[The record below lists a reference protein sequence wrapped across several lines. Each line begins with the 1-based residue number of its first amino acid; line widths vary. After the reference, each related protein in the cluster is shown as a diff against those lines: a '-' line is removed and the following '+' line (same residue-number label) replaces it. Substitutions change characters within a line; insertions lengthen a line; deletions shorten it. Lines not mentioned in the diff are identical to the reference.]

1 MAKRLN
7 LEEKLINAVY
17 GIKWTKDKE
26 ELDLIG
32 KLADRYIELSQKHHF
47 PTPDKTD
54 LMMDIDATHSN
65 GCPLKLKE
73 LLESK
78 DFDFVHDI
86 SGIQANLNR
95 KTGKLENCFDPRY
108 SLNG

>member
-1 MAKRLN
+1 MKML
-7 LEEKLINAVY
+7 
-17 GIKWTKDKE
+17 KWTKDKE

-54 LMMDIDATHSN
+54 LMMDIDACHCN
-65 GCPLKLKE
+65 GCPLKLQE
-73 LLESK
+73 LLNAENV
-78 DFDFVHDI
+78 DFAHDI
-86 SGIQANLNR
+86 SGIRFNINR

>member
-1 MAKRLN
+1 MKIL
-7 LEEKLINAVY
+7 
-17 GIKWTKDKE
+17 KWTKDKE

-32 KLADRYIELSQKHHF
+32 KLADRYIELSQKYHF

>member
-1 MAKRLN
+1 MKIL
-7 LEEKLINAVY
+7 
-17 GIKWTKDKE
+17 KWTTSKE
-26 ELDLIG
+26 ELDLISEI
-32 KLADRYIELSQKHHF
+32 ADRYIELSQEHHF

-78 DFDFVHDI
+78 DLDGV
-86 SGIQANLNR
+86 A
-95 KTGKLENCFDPRY
+95 KTFE
-108 SLNG
+108 